1 MRRLAAA
8 LLIIAAIA
16 SGPAAAQQIGG
27 RYTVEGTNPDGS
39 PYRGTAEILP
49 AGGRTCRILWNV
61 GTTWNG
67 VCLIGERVL
76 GVTYRSGNATGMAV
90 YDLQPDGVLR
100 GVWTLADGA
109 KSGTE
114 TLTPAK

>member
-1 MRRLAAA
+1 MALLVAA
-8 LLIIAAIA
+8 LA
-16 SGPAAAQQIGG
+16 SVPAAAQQIGG

-39 PYRGTAEILP
+39 AYRGTAEILP

-61 GTTWNG
+61 GSTWNG
-67 VCLIGERVL
+67 VCLVGERSF
-76 GVTYRSGNATGMAV
+76 GATYRSGNASGMAV
-90 YDLQPDGVLR
+90 YDLQPDGSLR
-100 GVWTLADGA
+100 GVWILGEGA

>member
-1 MRRLAAA
+1 M
-8 LLIIAAIA
+8 
-16 SGPAAAQQIGG
+16 
-27 RYTVEGTNPDGS
+27 
-39 PYRGTAEILP
+39 
-49 AGGRTCRILWNV
+49 
-61 GTTWNG
+61 
-67 VCLIGERVL
+67 L
-76 GVTYRSGNATGMAV
+76 GATYRSGNATGMAV